1 MPLRLKLATA
11 AALATL
17 GLGGWLLLRD
27 SSFFAVNDVTI
38 VGLSADAQPIVAAQL
53 EAAARSQT
61 TTDFNVAALR
71 AAVAQYTLIDG
82 LTARTRGSH
91 GVTITIDERRTA
103 VRLDVGGAIMPLDSS
118 GAVISGLR
126 RAPRVATVR
135 SAHLPVG
142 GRSHDPFVALALRV
156 LGAAP
161 APLRARVISLTV
173 PHGQLTVYLHRGPRL
188 IFGDASL
195 PHAKWDAAAAVLSD
209 HWSIGASY
217 VDVRIP
223 SRPAAQVADP
233 NTTVTASSGGASP
246 VTAGGLATAATA
258 LSPSVLGPSSST

>member
-1 MPLRLKLATA
+1 MALRLKLAIA

-27 SSFFAVNDVTI
+27 SSLFAVHNVTI
-38 VGLSADAQPIVAAQL
+38 VGLSADAQPVVSSSL

-61 TTDFNVAALR
+61 TTDFSASALR
-71 AAVAQYTLIDG
+71 AAVEPYTLIDG
-82 LTARTRGSH
+82 VAARTQGSH
-91 GVTITIDERRTA
+91 GVLITVSERRTA
-103 VRLDVGGAIMPLDSS
+103 VRLDVEGAILPLDPA
-118 GAVISGLR
+118 GVVITGLR
-126 RAPRVATVR
+126 HAPAVATVR

-142 GRSHDPFVALALRV
+142 GRSRDPVVALALRV

-161 APLRARVISLTV
+161 APLRARVVAVTV
-173 PHGQLTVYLHRGPRL
+173 PHGQLTVYMHRGPRL
-188 IFGDASL
+188 IFGDGSL
-195 PHAKWDAAAAVLSD
+195 PHAKWDAVAAVLSD

-233 NTTVTASSGGASP
+233 NTTVTASLGGATAL
-246 VTAGGLATAATA
+246 TAGGLATAATA

>member
-1 MPLRLKLATA
+1 MPLRLKLAVA

-38 VGLSADAQPIVAAQL
+38 VGLSADAAPTVAAQL

-61 TTDFNVAALR
+61 TTDFSVGALR
-71 AAVAQYTLIDG
+71 AAVAPYTLIDA
-82 LTARTRGSH
+82 LSARTRGSH
-91 GVTITIDERRTA
+91 GVTITVGERRTA

-118 GAVISGLR
+118 GAVITGLR
-126 RAPRVATVR
+126 RSPRVATVS

-142 GRSHDPFVALALRV
+142 GRSRDPFVLLALRV

-161 APLRARVISLTV
+161 APLRARVIAVTI
-173 PHGQLTVYLHRGPRL
+173 PHGQLTLYMHRGPRR

-209 HWSIGASY
+209 HWSLGASY

-233 NTTVTASSGGASP
+233 NTTVTASAGGASP
-246 VTAGGLATAATA
+246 LTAGGLAVTATA
-258 LSPSVLGPSSST
+258 LSPGVLGPSSST